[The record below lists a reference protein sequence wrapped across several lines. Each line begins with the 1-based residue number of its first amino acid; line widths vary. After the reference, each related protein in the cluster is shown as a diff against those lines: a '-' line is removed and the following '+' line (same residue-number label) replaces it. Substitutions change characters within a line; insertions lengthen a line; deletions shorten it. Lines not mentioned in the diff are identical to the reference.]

1 MGLRPKPRQRITD
14 PLESHCC
21 SASVPL
27 WYRRGAEAG
36 VQRDS
41 IPLAGVWGL
50 DVCAANST
58 QRSEGRPHFQSAG
71 GTYKRGGVRRRVS
84 VCGLTRSEGG
94 GCRGIPISMLEQ
106 ALPEFTLIINT
117 VPAKIMDRNLL
128 QKVRKDALILDLASK
143 PGGAGAGD
151 GIIAGETG

>member
-1 MGLRPKPRQRITD
+1 MGQ
-14 PLESHCC
+14 
-21 SASVPL
+21 
-27 WYRRGAEAG
+27 
-36 VQRDS
+36 
-41 IPLAGVWGL
+41 
-50 DVCAANST
+50 
-58 QRSEGRPHFQSAG
+58 RPHFQSAG

>member
-1 MGLRPKPRQRITD
+1 
-14 PLESHCC
+14 
-21 SASVPL
+21 
-27 WYRRGAEAG
+27 
-36 VQRDS
+36 
-41 IPLAGVWGL
+41 
-50 DVCAANST
+50 
-58 QRSEGRPHFQSAG
+58 
-71 GTYKRGGVRRRVS
+71 
-84 VCGLTRSEGG
+84 
-94 GCRGIPISMLEQ
+94 MLEQ